1 MMTKRTLEKTWV
13 ILMLGLAAPCALWAQ
28 DADDG
33 DDDGAGR
40 LEEVVVTARKKE
52 ENLQEIPVTVTA
64 FSNETLREYQI
75 NSAQDVARYTP
86 GFSFINSFGR
96 DSDRPVIRGMS
107 NILGAPNASFFIDG
121 IYVPGTIASTELQ
134 MLERVEVIKGP
145 QAALYGRATFSG
157 AVNYV
162 TRRPGNEREGELSVS
177 VAEHSQVD
185 ASAYISGALVQDS
198 FYYYLGAS
206 FYEYGGEYRN
216 EVDGEKIGGEETM
229 TLTGKLIWAPTEN
242 FEATLRMTYQEDDD
256 EHIALWLQGA
266 EYNNCLLPSNDPS
279 SYRPAAR
286 GYYCGVVKTNDTVNY
301 RTDFLPDPG
310 INREI
315 MRTALTLDWDFMDGH
330 SLTSITGFQNEE
342 TGRQI
347 DVSHAAYDPLNYVAY
362 LAVVDLNG
370 QFWRVQEEEEES
382 FSQEIRISSPQDQ
395 RLRWTLGAY
404 YYDSTFDRT
413 ADDRMNPMT
422 SYPSQ
427 WDPANAQRQ
436 NNAATFTAST
446 KNTAIFGSIEFD
458 FTDSLTG
465 TIEARYAREK
475 LSREEYTYFPPPFFA
490 PSGGGKAEATFDS
503 VTPRATLTWLTS
515 DDLTVFASVAK
526 GNKPGGFNAFNAPE
540 VTYDEE
546 TAWNYE
552 LGFKSTWMDG
562 SLIWNTSVF
571 LIDWTDQ
578 QLTQNAILPDGTLGS
593 YIVNVGRTEVTGLE
607 TELDWL
613 ITERWSV
620 SANYA
625 WIDSEIREFITADQ
639 ALFFGCIPT
648 PYASATDYYNCI
660 QEFGSVAGN
669 KSPRSSPHQASV
681 RTMYTIPARDGRE
694 WFIGGDVTFE
704 ASRFAQVHNLAE
716 TGDATRVGLQGGLRT
731 DRWDFTL
738 WVKNLFDD
746 DTAQDILRY
755 IDYRGY
761 TYAPEFPCR
770 FIPPFQGFP
779 FDPNANCGP
788 FAARGASNIG
798 GGPIGPRGF
807 AITLPRGRQIGGTF
821 RFRF

>member
-1 MMTKRTLEKTWV
+1 MMTKRTFKKIWV
-13 ILMLGLAAPCALWAQ
+13 MLLLGLAAPCALWAQ
-28 DADDG
+28 DSDDG

-40 LEEVVVTARKKE
+40 LEEIVVTARKKE
-52 ENLQEIPVTVTA
+52 ENLQDIPITVTA

-75 NSAQDVARYTP
+75 NSAADVARYTP

-185 ASAYISGALVQDS
+185 ANAYVSGAFVEDS

-216 EVDGEKIGGEETM
+216 ELDGEKLGGEESM

-256 EHIALWLQGA
+256 DHIALWLQGSD
-266 EYNNCLLPSNDPS
+266 YNNCLHPSNDPS
-279 SYRPAAR
+279 SFRPASR
-286 GYYCGVVKTNDTVNY
+286 GYYCGVVNTNDTVNY

-330 SLTSITGFQNEE
+330 SLTSVTGFQNEE

-347 DVSHAAYDPLNYVAY
+347 DVSHAGYDPLIALNALSFLD
-362 LAVVDLNG
+362 LAG

-382 FSQEIRISSPQDQ
+382 VSQEIRISSPQDQ

-404 YYDSTFDRT
+404 YYRSTFDRT
-413 ADDRMNPMT
+413 VDDRINPLT
-422 SYPSQ
+422 TFPSQ
-427 WDPANAQRQ
+427 WDPANSAQQ
-436 NNAATFTAST
+436 NNAATFTSVT
-446 KNTAIFGSIEFD
+446 KNTAVFGALEFD

-465 TIEARYAREK
+465 TIEARYARET
-475 LSREEYTYFPPPFFA
+475 LSREEFTYFPAPFFA

-503 VTPRATLTWLTS
+503 VTPRMTLTWLTN
-515 DDLTVFASVAK
+515 DDLTVFASMAK
-526 GNKPGGFNAFNAPE
+526 GNKPGGFNSFNAPD

-571 LIDWTDQ
+571 YINWTDQ
-578 QLTQNAILPDGTLGS
+578 QLTLNTQLADGSLTS
-593 YIVNVGRTEVTGLE
+593 YIENVGKTEVYGVE
-607 TELDWL
+607 TDLSMM
-613 ITERWSV
+613 ITDRWSLDF
-620 SANYA
+620 NYA
-625 WIDSEIREFITADQ
+625 YIDSEIKAFINSDQ
-639 ALFFGCIPT
+639 ALFFGCIPSS
-648 PYASATDYYNCI
+648 PPEVYLACV
-660 QEFGSVAGN
+660 QEYGSVAGN
-669 KSPRSSPHQASV
+669 KSPRSSPHQASL
-681 RTMYTIPARDGRE
+681 RTMYTIPASDGRE

-731 DRWDFTL
+731 ENWDFTL

-755 IDYRGY
+755 IDWRDY
-761 TYAPEFPCR
+761 TYAGELPCSAVLP
-770 FIPPFQGFP
+770 FPPFNGA
-779 FDPNANCGP
+779 ANCLP
-788 FAARGASNIG
+788 YLARSASNIG
-798 GGPIGPRGF
+798 GGTISPRGF